1 MKIENLKSRGLIGGL
16 RLVKNMGVTTNL
28 SQHRITT
35 DHALTILKSMSGTAR
50 HWKAADSRSGRDYL
64 SIQPV
69 TNMEEVEITFYT
81 WSVGMFDSP
90 INQEQLDAVV
100 AAFKSSRKWKLT
112 TC

>member
-1 MKIENLKSRGLIGGL
+1 MKIENLNSRGLIGGL

-35 DHALTILKSMSGTAR
+35 DHALMILKSMSGKVR

-69 TNMEEVEITFYT
+69 TNMEEVEMTFYT
-81 WSVGMFDSP
+81 WSVGMYNSP
-90 INQEQLDAVV
+90 INQEQLDAVI

-112 TC
+112 VC